1 MARAERLPS
10 GSWRVRV
17 QYYDEN
23 GKRHHKS
30 ITAKTEAEALYK
42 AEKESKRIQHT
53 KPEESELTL
62 EAAAENFINSHIN
75 KLSPS
80 TVKGYRQTS
89 RNFFPTLFCKT
100 IGKIE
105 NKDIQKAVNEDL
117 THSPKSLSNAVGFV
131 SVVLKEYRPD
141 FVMVVKI
148 PKKATRDLR
157 PIPSLEEAGRILAA
171 CKGTNVEIAVNLAV
185 YLGMRLSEVAGAKF
199 EDVKGSKIHI
209 HSVIVSGE
217 NGFVEKDFTKN
228 VNSTRI
234 VNLPP
239 HLVELIS
246 EAQKT
251 ATDPH
256 LVPMTPSRIYKAF
269 KRILK
274 NNNLPDYR
282 FHDLRHLNASIM
294 LRLNIPTK
302 YQMARGGW
310 STDSTLKT
318 VYQHTMADFATEIDR
333 QLYSFIDEVRLKS
346 DT

>member
-1 MARAERLPS
+1 MAKAEKLPS
-10 GSWRVRV
+10 GTWRVRV
-17 QYYDEN
+17 QYYDEY

-30 ITAKTEAEALYK
+30 ITGKTEAEALYK
-42 AEKESKRIQHT
+42 AEKETKRIQYT
-53 KPEESELTL
+53 KPEDSELTL
-62 EAAAENFINSHIN
+62 EAAGENFINSHIN

-89 RNFFPTLFCKT
+89 RNFFPALFCKP

-105 NKDIQKAVNEDL
+105 NKDIQKAINEDV
-117 THSPKSLSNAVGFV
+117 THSPKSLSNAVGFI
-131 SVVLKEYRPD
+131 SIVLKEYRPD
-141 FVMVVKI
+141 FIMSVKI
-148 PKKATRDLR
+148 PKKTTRNLK
-157 PIPSLEEAGRILAA
+157 PIPSLEEVGIILSA

-199 EDVKGSKIHI
+199 EDVNGFKLHI
-209 HSVIVSGE
+209 HSVVVSSE

-228 VNSTRI
+228 VSSTRI

-239 HLVELIS
+239 HLVELIA
-246 EAQKT
+246 EAKKT

-256 LVPMTPSRIYKAF
+256 LVPMTPSGIYKSF
-269 KRILK
+269 KRVLK

-294 LRLNIPTK
+294 LRLNVPTK

-318 VYQHTMADFATEIDR
+318 VYQHTMADFSVEIDK
-333 QLYSFIDEVRLKS
+333 QIYSFIDKLRVKS